1 MISATGMFL
10 SDKPSKP
17 LTAWPPLIRGQTQV
31 LKWND
36 ARLKPSH
43 GDIEMTYLFR
53 DWIIALMILLFGVF
67 TIFFLIPNQIEVTED
82 YELKSLSPAF
92 FPQLTAWIITGLSVL
107 FMISLFRSRG
117 HRQEA
122 ALEITWNDEFRVMTA
137 IGIAVLYL
145 LAFKYVGFI
154 PASCLCLAAL
164 FWLQGIRRP
173 LRLVILSVG
182 AAVIIYLV
190 FYYVMRVRFPEGLL
204 WR

>member
-1 MISATGMFL
+1 
-10 SDKPSKP
+10 
-17 LTAWPPLIRGQTQV
+17 
-31 LKWND
+31 
-36 ARLKPSH
+36 LKPSL
-43 GDIEMTYLFR
+43 GDIEMRSTFR
-53 DWIIALMILLFGVF
+53 DWIIALIILLFGVF
-67 TIFFLIPNQIEVTED
+67 TIFFLIPMQIEVTEE

-92 FPQLTAWIITGLSVL
+92 FPQVTAWIITGLSVL

-122 ALEITWNDEFRVMTA
+122 APEITWNDEFRVMAA
-137 IGIAVLYL
+137 IGISVLYL

-173 LRLVILSVG
+173 LRLTILSVG
-182 AAVIIYLV
+182 TVVIVYLI
-190 FYYVMRVRFPEGLL
+190 FYYVMRIRFPEGLL